1 MQGVS
6 YQGRTRAY
14 LAPGTEVWYLWDGN
28 NNVRVRNHVICI
40 MYHMMGVL
48 DGVLFQSLQLVIRS
62 RTGLTFPGPA
72 GLRRVGSKTEEGR
85 SLESF
90 ADGHRPPKK
99 HARQQRGAHGW
110 VCSAGPSSLAP
121 PPPPLVNTTTTATC
135 IYSITTTTAA
145 GLYKLSHQARKE
157 EELEKKVNPADE
169 MIIHTNSE

>member
-1 MQGVS
+1 M
-6 YQGRTRAY
+6 
-14 LAPGTEVWYLWDGN
+14 
-28 NNVRVRNHVICI
+28 
-40 MYHMMGVL
+40 
-48 DGVLFQSLQLVIRS
+48 
-62 RTGLTFPGPA
+62 FPGPA

-110 VCSAGPSSLAP
+110 VCSAGPTSLAL
-121 PPPPLVNTTTTATC
+121 PPLVTTITTTTAATC

-145 GLYKLSHQARKE
+145 GLYRLSSQQARKE
-157 EELEKKVNPADE
+157 EELGKKVNPADE